1 VDKFHVLPQG
11 QLVLEGLVA
20 PLAGVGGVVLLV
32 DLQLVISVNEV
43 DKRIRLG

>member
-1 VDKFHVLPQG
+1 MDELHVLLKG

-32 DLQLVISVNEV
+32 DLQLVISEDEV
-43 DKRIRLG
+43 DKN